1 MQRRAA
7 CKFWPET
14 ARRLMKRSIVF
25 SYSMHSASLL
35 AKFTD
40 LLAYFSL
47 NNNLLFLQV
56 QFRATACSM
65 ALIALH

>member
-14 ARRLMKRSIVF
+14 ARRLMKCSIVF